1 MSSDARGRQLGLPIA
16 AHTLLDMEALRQ
28 TALSSYA
35 VSKRAVA
42 LCAVCVFLDAP
53 PEKRDAWI
61 RSLLPPPSI
70 RPFRSLELPI
80 ELHLAIELEAARL
93 SEILK
98 TPISKGVVV
107 VAAAQYYQH
116 LPESARPIAG
126 HRAPRGDQIAASAA
140 KKADHKP

>member
-16 AHTLLDMEALRQ
+16 AHTMLDMEALRQ

-53 PEKRDAWI
+53 PEERNAWMQ
-61 RSLLPPPSI
+61 SLIPPPSI

-80 ELHLAIELEAARL
+80 ELHMAIELEAARL
-93 SEILK
+93 SEVLRA
-98 TPISKGVVV
+98 PITKGVV
-107 VAAAQYYQH
+107 VAAAAEYYQH
-116 LPESARPIAG
+116 LPESTRPIAG
-126 HRAPRGDQIAASAA
+126 HRTPRRDQLAASAA
-140 KKADHKP
+140 RKAGS